1 MYFTR
6 SISIVGLSS
15 ILFFVLNC
23 SEEPIQTDLSN
34 NNQSLDTLSLA
45 DISGFTY
52 QIFPEI
58 S

>member
-6 SISIVGLSS
+6 SISIIGLSS

-34 NNQSLDTLSLA
+34 NSQSLDTLSLA
-45 DISGFTY
+45 DISG
-52 QIFPEI
+52 
-58 S
+58 